1 MTKYQILLYKIWD
14 LGVLE
19 KLCSKS
25 LEIAKCQI
33 LLHKIWDLGVLGVKF
48 GKITKCQ
55 NFWDLGFLLQ
65 LAS

>member
-1 MTKYQILLYKIWD
+1 MTKYQILSYKIWD
-14 LGVLE
+14 LGF
-19 KLCSKS
+19 LCSKS